1 MERLTGKGAKSLK
14 EAYAKVYSEQAT
26 PDYASMSD
34 EEFAALVKKSG
45 NPEGLMAKR
54 KQQQIAARE
63 NSRANYT
70 ADDARAD
77 QEKAK
82 VEAENKRRAEKGED
96 PLPTSQPA
104 QASQPTAKPP
114 TDQEKVRAE
123 YDRLRNSTDPK
134 ERAQAVTYGRQM
146 AAAGASKSNFS
157 GYQSAADAKKNL
169 PAPAQRTSIADRLKA
184 IRDMRSSSQSRITA
198 QGGKPAT
205 PAVQPKTQPAAA
217 QPKTQ
222 PAAATPV
229 TSQSAASRALNT
241 GSLKDKQD
249 AMDTVNNNYASSLS
263 TQATDMMIK
272 NIKNP
277 KPAVTP
283 NQQSSLNNTVRSGTG
298 GSPSGSDRAAE
309 IRARAAA
316 ARERAMQNASPSARR
331 TIQDLQ
337 NRRNASRNRA
347 QGNLGRP
354 MIVTTGSGSN
364 ATTRTYAAGTS
375 KSDPN
380 LAAEIKNARNL
391 IKPGSGTPTG
401 NTVQTK
407 MNPDSSLRVTQRR
420 TPAATA
426 RIKQSLDI
434 QSADLFDIIQGE
446 FIEEGY
452 TQEDT
457 VYMMANLNEEQLQEF
472 MKYVQGAIN
481 VGKRIP
487 GIRGAINRVG
497 AMFNRAPKQMPSG
510 QVGALRL
517 YQDKAKQSVD
527 RLNRSTAAS
536 RIKDATTKPTTRN
549 LDPRAVSD
557 RNAREAAAQV
567 RARNTQLG
575 RPVDAAPQPV
585 DKLNY
590 KPGDPMFDDYVKR
603 HHANQ
608 RGGVVKFTDGAR
620 RIDK

>member
-34 EEFAALVKKSG
+34 EEFAALVRKSG

-54 KQQQIAARE
+54 KQQQQIAARE

-82 VEAENKRRAEKGED
+82 VEAENRRRASRGED

-146 AAAGASKSNFS
+146 AAAGASNRNFS
-157 GYQSAADAKKNL
+157 GYQSASDAQKNL
-169 PAPAQRTSIADRLKA
+169 PAPAQRMSIADRLKS
-184 IRDMRSSSQSRITA
+184 IRDMRASSQSRITA

-217 QPKTQ
+217 QPAAQPKTQ
-222 PAAATPV
+222 PAAQPKVQPAT
-229 TSQSAASRALNT
+229 SA
-241 GSLKDKQD
+241 
-249 AMDTVNNNYASSLS
+249 
-263 TQATDMMIK
+263 
-272 NIKNP
+272 
-277 KPAVTP
+277 

-316 ARERAMQNASPSARR
+316 ARERIMQNASPSMRS
-331 TIQDLQ
+331 TMQDLQ
-337 NRRNASRNRA
+337 NRRLGYRRQAAGQLRN
-347 QGNLGRP
+347 P
-354 MIVTTGSGSN
+354 MTVTTGSGAN

-391 IKPGSGTPTG
+391 IKTGSGIPTG
-401 NTVQTK
+401 NTVKTAV
-407 MNPDSSLRVTQRR
+407 NPDSSLRVTQKR

-426 RIKQSLDI
+426 KIKQSLDI

-517 YQDKAKQSVD
+517 YQDKARQSVN
-527 RLNRSTAAS
+527 RLNQSTAAS
-536 RIKDATTKPTTRN
+536 RIKDATTKPATRN

-557 RNAREAAAQV
+557 RNAREASAQV

-608 RGGVVKFTDGAR
+608 RGGVVKFTDGAK

>member
-70 ADDARAD
+70 ADDAKAD

-82 VEAENKRRAEKGED
+82 VEAENKRRASRGED

-146 AAAGASKSNFS
+146 AAAGAAKKNFS
-157 GYQSAADAKKNL
+157 GYQSASDAQKNL
-169 PAPAQRTSIADRLKA
+169 PAPAQRMSISQRIQA
-184 IRDMRSSSQSRITA
+184 IRNIRA
-198 QGGKPAT
+198 AKPAAST
-205 PAVQPKTQPAAA
+205 PAIP
-217 QPKTQ
+217 
-222 PAAATPV
+222 
-229 TSQSAASRALNT
+229 
-241 GSLKDKQD
+241 
-249 AMDTVNNNYASSLS
+249 
-263 TQATDMMIK
+263 
-272 NIKNP
+272 
-277 KPAVTP
+277 P
-283 NQQSSLNNTVRSGTG
+283 NQRSSLNSTVKSGT
-298 GSPSGSDRAAE
+298 S
-309 IRARAAA
+309 
-316 ARERAMQNASPSARR
+316 Q
-331 TIQDLQ
+331 
-337 NRRNASRNRA
+337 
-347 QGNLGRP
+347 
-354 MIVTTGSGSN
+354 V
-364 ATTRTYAAGTS
+364 
-375 KSDPN
+375 
-380 LAAEIKNARNL
+380 
-391 IKPGSGTPTG
+391 PTG
-401 NTVQTK
+401 NTVKTK
-407 MNPDSSLRVTQRR
+407 MNSDSSLKVTQKR
-420 TPAATA
+420 TPAETA
-426 RIKQSLDI
+426 RIKKSLDI

-487 GIRGAINRVG
+487 GLRGAINRVG

-517 YQDKAKQSVD
+517 YQDKARQSVN
-527 RLNRSTAAS
+527 RLNQQTPKLDARAAQ
-536 RIKDATTKPTTRN
+536 REANRVNNLNPT
-549 LDPRAVSD
+549 AVSN
-557 RNAREAAAQV
+557 RNRREAAAQM
-567 RARNTQLG
+567 RQRNRELG
-575 RPVDAAPQPV
+575 RPESAGVQPV
-585 DKLNY
+585 DRLDY
-590 KPGDPMFDDYVKR
+590 KPGDPMFDDFVKR
-603 HHANQ
+603 HHADK